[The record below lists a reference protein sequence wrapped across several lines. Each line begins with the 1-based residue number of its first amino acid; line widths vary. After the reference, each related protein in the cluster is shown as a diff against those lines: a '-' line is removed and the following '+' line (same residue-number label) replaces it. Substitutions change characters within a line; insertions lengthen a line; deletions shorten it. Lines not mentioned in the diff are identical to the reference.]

1 MTSSVPHASTC
12 LADLVPALRYA
23 DPHALAERLDDERL
37 PLGWWY
43 ATPLTTAERTIGSTV
58 LASVVAR
65 TLRALWPQIQTGELL
80 PVSRLLDAEAVAPCT
95 SAEEAGEE
103 AFAALVRML
112 LDRLHGRGAPRAT
125 PGVRAA
131 VAVISEWLPA
141 DAPAEVRAA
150 LAVLRE
156 LEQDHAEAPE
166 EHGARGG
173 AERRSASAAV
183 PEPVALPAQRA
194 QEEVAAPPAAE
205 AVAPAAEDVV
215 EEGSEPTASELTAS
229 APADREAQ
237 PGSELPAVHLNL
249 ADTPL
254 AAFAAH
260 ASTWHERERT
270 IAARRVFAAQPE
282 TFATLGDRFEVS
294 RERVR
299 QLERSLLESIA
310 QWLAHDEQGRRFAA
324 HLAAV
329 AGRLGAVGLL
339 AEVRMMHPDH
349 IRPVDALGLPLGDV
363 VARLLPDRAVDGEW
377 IVQGDAAALRTAMA
391 DDLLA
396 ACGET
401 PLAWDEAVAVG
412 ERHGVRAEVLA
423 DWAAEIGRF
432 KTMDGHVLH
441 WGRSVN
447 DRAVAVLSLRGE
459 PMSMEDIH
467 DRLADGTA
475 INSMRNQIWTDER
488 FARLDRNL
496 YGLRQWGGEEY
507 LGIREMI
514 TREIRQ
520 AGGEI
525 EVNALVD
532 AICGRFD
539 VVPASVRTNL
549 AAPEFTRTRRGWVG
563 LAAEQ
568 PKDGEATAYNP
579 RKSVARTRRC
589 FVGTDGRWWYRF
601 EVTGDHLR
609 GSGAP
614 VPSGWA
620 AHVGAAPACEPI
632 LLRHEAGESVLQWR
646 TQPVLGSIRPLMEH
660 IGATVG
666 DQVFLNAIDGEL
678 RALRL
683 PAAQPEARPEARA
696 ARLTGWTAAVTTAEA
711 IEVIGLRAGMG
722 PGQEAT
728 ALLQHL
734 GDRGD
739 RDIVGLLEQAL
750 TGTVPVS

>member
-1 MTSSVPHASTC
+1 MTSPVPHASTC
-12 LADLVPALRYA
+12 LADLVPAVRYS
-23 DPHALAERLDDERL
+23 DPHVLAELLDDERL
-37 PLGWWY
+37 PLAWWY
-43 ATPLTTAERTIGSTV
+43 ATPLTNAERAIGSRA
-58 LASVVAR
+58 LADMVAR
-65 TLRALWPQIQTGELL
+65 ALRALWPQIRTGELL
-80 PVSRLLDAEAVAPCT
+80 PASRLLDTEAVLPHR
-95 SAEEAGEE
+95 SAEETGEE
-103 AFAALVRML
+103 GLAALVCAL
-112 LDRLHGRGAPRAT
+112 LDRLHGRGAPRA
-125 PGVRAA
+125 PLGVRAA

-141 DAPAEVRAA
+141 DAPTEVRAA
-150 LAVLRE
+150 LAVLQE
-156 LEQDHAEAPE
+156 LEQDPAETPE
-166 EHGARGG
+166 EYGARDG
-173 AERRSASAAV
+173 AECRSASAV
-183 PEPVALPAQRA
+183 VTEHVVLPVQRA
-194 QEEVAAPPAAE
+194 HEEAVTAPAAE
-205 AVAPAAEDVV
+205 AGEPAADDVV
-215 EEGSEPTASELTAS
+215 GEGSEPSASGAADSETE
-229 APADREAQ
+229 PDRE
-237 PGSELPAVHLNL
+237 PPATHPNL

-254 AAFAAH
+254 AAFGAYT
-260 ASTWHERERT
+260 STWDERERT
-270 IAARRVFAAQPE
+270 IAARRIFAEQPE
-282 TFATLGDRFEVS
+282 TFAALGDRFEVS

-299 QLERSLLESIA
+299 QLERSILDAIA
-310 QWLAHDEQGRRFAA
+310 QWLAYDEQGRSFAA

-329 AGRLGAVGLL
+329 AGRLGAVGRL
-339 AEVRMMHPDH
+339 AEVRTMHPDH
-349 IRPVDALGLPLGDV
+349 PRPVDALGLPLGDI

-377 IVQGDAAALRTAMA
+377 IVQGDAAVLRTAMA

-401 PLAWDEAVAVG
+401 PLAWDKAVAVG
-412 ERHGVRAEVLA
+412 ERCGVRAEVLA

-432 KTMDGHVLH
+432 RTMDGHMLY

-488 FARLDRNL
+488 FVRLDRNL

-563 LAAEQ
+563 LSAEQ
-568 PKDGEATAYNP
+568 ATGDGAAPYNP
-579 RKSVARTRRC
+579 RRDVARTRRC

-620 AHVGAAPACEPI
+620 AHLGAAPACEPI
-632 LLRHEAGESVLQWR
+632 PLRHDAGESVLQWR

-660 IGATVG
+660 IGATDG
-666 DQVFLNAIDGEL
+666 DQVFLNVTDGKL
-678 RALRL
+678 TALRL
-683 PAAQPEARPEARA
+683 PAAQPKGRPEARA
-696 ARLTGWTAAVTTAEA
+696 ARLTGWTAAVTAAEA
-711 IEVIGLRAGMG
+711 IDVIGLRTGMG

-750 TGTVPVS
+750 TGTVPVN

>member
-1 MTSSVPHASTC
+1 MTSPVPHASTC
-12 LADLVPALRYA
+12 LADLVPAIRYA
-23 DPHALAERLDDERL
+23 DPHALAERLGDERL

-43 ATPLTTAERTIGSTV
+43 ATPLTTAERTIGSPA

-65 TLRALWPQIQTGELL
+65 VLRALWPRIRTGELL
-80 PVSRLLDAEAVAPCT
+80 PVSRFLDAEAVPPHT

-103 AFAALVRML
+103 ALAALVGVL
-112 LDRLHGRGAPRAT
+112 LDRLHGRGVPRAT

-156 LEQDHAEAPE
+156 LEHDSAETPDE
-166 EHGARGG
+166 PGAGDG

-183 PEPVALPAQRA
+183 PEPVVLPVQRA
-194 QEEVAAPPAAE
+194 HEE
-205 AVAPAAEDVV
+205 AVAPPAVGAGEPAEEDVV
-215 EEGSEPTASELTAS
+215 EEESEPTASG
-229 APADREAQ
+229 PADAEAQ
-237 PGSELPAVHLNL
+237 PGSEPPAPHPNL
-249 ADTPL
+249 TDTPL

-260 ASTWHERERT
+260 ASTWDERERT
-270 IAARRVFAAQPE
+270 IAARRIFAEQPE
-282 TFATLGDRFEVS
+282 TFAALGDRFEIS

-299 QLERSLLESIA
+299 QLERSLLDSIA
-310 QWLAHDEQGRRFAA
+310 QWLAYDEQGRSFAT

-329 AGRLGAVGLL
+329 AGRLGAVGRL
-339 AEVRMMHPDH
+339 AEVRTMHPDH
-349 IRPVDALGLPLGDV
+349 ARPVDALGLPLGDV

-377 IVQGDAAALRTAMA
+377 IVQGDAAALRTAMT

-401 PLAWDEAVAVG
+401 PLAWGEAVAVG

-423 DWAAEIGRF
+423 GWAAEIGRF
-432 KTMDGHVLH
+432 RTMDGHMLY

-459 PMSMEDIH
+459 PLSMEDIH
-467 DRLADGTA
+467 DRLADGTTL
-475 INSMRNQIWTDER
+475 NSMRNQIWTDAR
-488 FARLDRNL
+488 FVRLDRNL

-549 AAPEFTRTRRGWVG
+549 GAPEFTRTRRGWVG

-568 PKDGEATAYNP
+568 PTEDEAAPYNP
-579 RKSVARTRRC
+579 RKDVARTRRC

-620 AHVGAAPACEPI
+620 AHLGAAPACEPI
-632 LLRHEAGESVLQWR
+632 PLRHEAGESVLQWR

-660 IGATVG
+660 IGAAVG
-666 DQVFLNAIDGEL
+666 DQVFLNVTDGEL
-678 RALRL
+678 SALRL
-683 PAAQPEARPEARA
+683 PAAQPEARPEAGA

-711 IEVIGLRAGMG
+711 IDVIGLRTGMG
-722 PGQEAT
+722 SGQEAT

-750 TGTVPVS
+750 TATVPMN

>member
-1 MTSSVPHASTC
+1 MTSPAPHASTC

-23 DPHALAERLDDERL
+23 DPHALAERLGDERL

-43 ATPLTTAERTIGSTV
+43 ATPLTTAERTIGSPA

-65 TLRALWPQIQTGELL
+65 ALRALWPQIRTGELL
-80 PVSRLLDAEAVAPCT
+80 PVSRLLDAEAVPPHT
-95 SAEEAGEE
+95 SAEEAGED
-103 AFAALVRML
+103 ALAALVRAL
-112 LDRLHGRGAPRAT
+112 LDRLHGRVVPRAAL
-125 PGVRAA
+125 GVPAA

-141 DAPAEVRAA
+141 DAPAEVHAA

-156 LEQDHAEAPE
+156 LEEDPAEAPE
-166 EHGARGG
+166 EHGARDG
-173 AERRSASAAV
+173 AECRSAAAAV
-183 PEPVALPAQRA
+183 PEPVALPVQRVH
-194 QEEVAAPPAAE
+194 EEAAVSPAAE
-205 AVAPAAEDVV
+205 AGEPAAEDAA
-215 EEGSEPTASELTAS
+215 EEASEPRASEA
-229 APADREAQ
+229 ADSEAQ
-237 PGSELPAVHLNL
+237 LDRELPATHPNL
-249 ADTPL
+249 MDTPL
-254 AAFAAH
+254 AAFDAY
-260 ASTWHERERT
+260 ASTWGERERA
-270 IAARRVFAAQPE
+270 IAARRIFAEQPE
-282 TFATLGDRFEVS
+282 TFAALGDRFEVS

-299 QLERSLLESIA
+299 QLERSVLDSIA
-310 QWLAHDEQGRRFAA
+310 QWLAYDEQGHAFAA

-329 AGRLGAVGLL
+329 AGRLGAVGRL
-339 AEVRMMHPDH
+339 AEVRAMHPDH
-349 IRPVDALGLPLGDV
+349 SRSVDALGLPLGVV

-377 IVQGDAAALRTAMA
+377 IVQGDTAALRTAMA

-396 ACGET
+396 TCGET
-401 PLAWDEAVAVG
+401 PLAWDEAVAFG

-432 KTMDGHVLH
+432 KTMDGHLLH

-447 DRAVAVLSLRGE
+447 DRAMAVLSLRGE

-467 DRLADGTA
+467 DRLADGTT

-488 FARLDRNL
+488 FVRLDRNL

-514 TREIRQ
+514 TREIQQ

-568 PKDGEATAYNP
+568 HRDGQAAPYNP
-579 RKSVARTRRC
+579 RKDVARTRRC

-620 AHVGAAPACEPI
+620 AHLGAAPACEPI
-632 LLRHEAGESVLQWR
+632 PLRHEAGESALQWR

-660 IGATVG
+660 IGASVG
-666 DQVFLNAIDGEL
+666 DQVFLNVTDGEL

-696 ARLTGWTAAVTTAEA
+696 ARLTGWTAAVTMAEA
-711 IEVIGLRAGMG
+711 IDVIGLRTGMG

-750 TGTVPVS
+750 TGTVPVN

>member
-1 MTSSVPHASTC
+1 MTSPVSHASTC
-12 LADLVPALRYA
+12 LADLVPAIRYS
-23 DPHALAERLDDERL
+23 DPHVLAEWLDDERL

-43 ATPLTTAERTIGSTV
+43 ATPLTTAERAIGPRA
-58 LASVVAR
+58 LAYMVAR
-65 TLRALWPQIQTGELL
+65 ALRALWPQIRTGELL
-80 PVSRLLDAEAVAPCT
+80 PVSRLLDTEPVLPHR
-95 SAEEAGEE
+95 SAEETGEE
-103 AFAALVRML
+103 GLAALVCAL
-112 LDRLHGRGAPRAT
+112 LDRLHGRGAPRA
-125 PGVRAA
+125 PLGVRAA

-156 LEQDHAEAPE
+156 LEQGPAETPE
-166 EHGARGG
+166 EHGARDG

-183 PEPVALPAQRA
+183 SELVALPAQRA
-194 QEEVAAPPAAE
+194 HEGVVAPPAAE
-205 AVAPAAEDVV
+205 AGEPAAEDLV
-215 EEGSEPTASELTAS
+215 EEDSEPTASES
-229 APADREAQ
+229 ADSEADPDR
-237 PGSELPAVHLNL
+237 ELPATHLT
-249 ADTPL
+249 DTPFE
-254 AAFAAH
+254 AFAAY
-260 ASTWHERERT
+260 ASAWDERECT
-270 IAARRVFAAQPE
+270 IAARRIFAEQPE
-282 TFATLGDRFEVS
+282 TFAALGERFEVS

-299 QLERSLLESIA
+299 QLERSILDSIA
-310 QWLAHDEQGRRFAA
+310 QWLAYDEQGRAFGA

-329 AGRLGAVGLL
+329 AVRIGVVGRL
-339 AEVRMMHPDH
+339 AEVRTMHPDH
-349 IRPVDALGLPLGDV
+349 PRPVDALGLPLGDV

-401 PLAWDEAVAVG
+401 PLAWEEAVAVG
-412 ERHGVRAEVLA
+412 ERHGVRAELLA

-432 KTMDGHVLH
+432 RTMDGHMLY

-447 DRAVAVLSLRGE
+447 DRAVAVLSLHGE

-488 FARLDRNL
+488 FVRLDRNL

-549 AAPEFTRTRRGWVG
+549 AAPEFIRTRRGWVG

-568 PKDGEATAYNP
+568 PTGDGAAPYNP
-579 RKSVARTRRC
+579 RKDVARTRRC

-620 AHVGAAPACEPI
+620 AHLGAAPACEPI
-632 LLRHEAGESVLQWR
+632 PLRHEAGESVLQWR

-666 DQVFLNAIDGEL
+666 DQVFLNVTDGEL
-678 RALRL
+678 TALRL
-683 PAAQPEARPEARA
+683 PAAQPEARPEAKA
-696 ARLTGWTAAVTTAEA
+696 ARLTGWTAAVTMAEA
-711 IEVIGLRAGMG
+711 IDVIGLRTGMD

-739 RDIVGLLEQAL
+739 RDIVVLLEQAL
-750 TGTVPVS
+750 TGTVPVN

>member
-1 MTSSVPHASTC
+1 MTSPVPHASTC
-12 LADLVPALRYA
+12 LADLVPAIRYA

-43 ATPLTTAERTIGSTV
+43 ATPLTTAERTIGSQA
-58 LASVVAR
+58 LASVVAQA
-65 TLRALWPQIQTGELL
+65 LRALWPQIRTGELL
-80 PVSRLLDAEAVAPCT
+80 PASRFLDAEVVLPHT

-103 AFAALVRML
+103 ALAALVRVL
-112 LDRLHGRGAPRAT
+112 LDRLHGRGVPRAT
-125 PGVRAA
+125 LGVRAA

-156 LEQDHAEAPE
+156 LEQDPAEAPE
-166 EHGARGG
+166 ERGAQDG

-183 PEPVALPAQRA
+183 PEPVALPVQRA
-194 QEEVAAPPAAE
+194 HEEVVAPLAVE
-205 AVAPAAEDVV
+205 AGEPAAEDVV
-215 EEGSEPTASELTAS
+215 EEDSEPTASE
-229 APADREAQ
+229 PADAEAQ
-237 PGSELPAVHLNL
+237 PGSEPPATHLNL

-254 AAFAAH
+254 AAFAAY
-260 ASTWHERERT
+260 ASTWDERERT
-270 IAARRVFAAQPE
+270 IAARRIFAEQPE
-282 TFATLGDRFEVS
+282 TFAALGDRFEVS

-299 QLERSLLESIA
+299 QLERSILDSIA
-310 QWLAHDEQGRRFAA
+310 QWLAYDEQGRSFAA

-329 AGRLGAVGLL
+329 AGRLGAVGRP
-339 AEVRMMHPDH
+339 AEVRTMHPDH
-349 IRPVDALGLPLGDV
+349 LRPVDALGLPLGDV

-391 DDLLA
+391 DNLLA

-432 KTMDGHVLH
+432 RTMDGHMLY

-447 DRAVAVLSLRGE
+447 DRAVAVLSLHGE

-467 DRLADGTA
+467 DRLADGTT

-488 FARLDRNL
+488 FVRLDRNL

-514 TREIRQ
+514 TREIRR

-532 AICGRFD
+532 TICGRFD

-549 AAPEFTRTRRGWVG
+549 GAPEFTRTRRGWVG

-568 PKDGEATAYNP
+568 PTEDEAAPYNP
-579 RKSVARTRRC
+579 RKDVARTRRC

-620 AHVGAAPACEPI
+620 AHLGAAPACEPI
-632 LLRHEAGESVLQWR
+632 PLRHEAGESVLQWR

-666 DQVFLNAIDGEL
+666 DQVFLNATDGEL
-678 RALRL
+678 TALRL

-711 IEVIGLRAGMG
+711 IDVIGLRTGMG

-750 TGTVPVS
+750 TGTVLVN

>member
-1 MTSSVPHASTC
+1 MTSPAPHASTC

-23 DPHALAERLDDERL
+23 DPHALAERLGEERL

-43 ATPLTTAERTIGSTV
+43 ATPLTTAERTIGSPA
-58 LASVVAR
+58 LAYVVAR
-65 TLRALWPQIQTGELL
+65 ALRALWPQIRTRELL
-80 PVSRLLDAEAVAPCT
+80 PVSRLLDAEAVPPHT

-103 AFAALVRML
+103 ALAALVRAL
-112 LDRLHGRGAPRAT
+112 LDRLHGRSAPRAT
-125 PGVRAA
+125 LDARAA

-150 LAVLRE
+150 LAVLRK
-156 LEQDHAEAPE
+156 LEQDSAETPE
-166 EHGARGG
+166 EHGARDG
-173 AERRSASAAV
+173 AERRSAAAAV

-194 QEEVAAPPAAE
+194 PEEVAAPPAAE
-205 AVAPAAEDVV
+205 AGEPAAEDVV
-215 EEGSEPTASELTAS
+215 GKGSEPRASES
-229 APADREAQ
+229 ADAEAQ
-237 PGSELPAVHLNL
+237 PGSELPAAHLNL

-254 AAFAAH
+254 AAFAAY
-260 ASTWHERERT
+260 ASTWDERERT
-270 IAARRVFAAQPE
+270 IAARRIFAEQPE
-282 TFATLGDRFEVS
+282 TFAALGDRFEVS

-299 QLERSLLESIA
+299 QLERSILDSIA
-310 QWLAHDEQGRRFAA
+310 QWLAYDEQGRAFAS
-324 HLAAV
+324 HLAVV
-329 AGRLGAVGLL
+329 AGRLGAVGRL
-339 AEVRMMHPDH
+339 AEVHTMHPDH
-349 IRPVDALGLPLGDV
+349 PRPVDALGLPLRDV

-377 IVQGDAAALRTAMA
+377 IVQGNAALRTAMA
-391 DDLLA
+391 NDLLA
-396 ACGET
+396 ACGGT

-412 ERHGVRAEVLA
+412 EHHGVRAEVLA

-432 KTMDGHVLH
+432 KTMDGHMLY

-447 DRAVAVLSLRGE
+447 DRAVAVLSLRGA

-467 DRLADGTA
+467 DRLADGTT

-488 FARLDRNL
+488 FVRLDRNL

-563 LAAEQ
+563 LATEQ
-568 PKDGEATAYNP
+568 PSDGEAAPYNP
-579 RKSVARTRRC
+579 RKDVAGTRRC

-620 AHVGAAPACEPI
+620 AHLGAAPACEPI
-632 LLRHEAGESVLQWR
+632 QLRHEAGESVLQWR

-660 IGATVG
+660 IGSTVG
-666 DQVFLNAIDGEL
+666 DQVFLNVTDGEL
-678 RALRL
+678 SALRL

-696 ARLTGWTAAVTTAEA
+696 ARLTGWTAAVTASEA
-711 IEVIGLRAGMG
+711 IDVIGLRTGMG

-750 TGTVPVS
+750 TGTVPVN

>member
-1 MTSSVPHASTC
+1 MTSPVPHASTC
-12 LADLVPALRYA
+12 LADLVPAVRYS
-23 DPHALAERLDDERL
+23 DPHVLAELLDDERL
-37 PLGWWY
+37 PLAWWY
-43 ATPLTTAERTIGSTV
+43 ATPLTNAERAIGSRA
-58 LASVVAR
+58 LADMVAR
-65 TLRALWPQIQTGELL
+65 ALRALWPQIRTGELL
-80 PVSRLLDAEAVAPCT
+80 PASRLLDTEAVLPHR
-95 SAEEAGEE
+95 SAEETGEE
-103 AFAALVRML
+103 GLAALVCAL
-112 LDRLHGRGAPRAT
+112 LDRLHGRGAPRA
-125 PGVRAA
+125 PLGVRAA
-131 VAVISEWLPA
+131 VAVISQWLPA
-141 DAPAEVRAA
+141 DAPTEVRAA
-150 LAVLRE
+150 LAVLQE
-156 LEQDHAEAPE
+156 LDQDPAETPE
-166 EHGARGG
+166 EYGARDG
-173 AERRSASAAV
+173 AECRSASAV
-183 PEPVALPAQRA
+183 VTEHVVLPVQRA
-194 QEEVAAPPAAE
+194 HEEAVTAPAAE
-205 AVAPAAEDVV
+205 AGEPAADDVV
-215 EEGSEPTASELTAS
+215 GEGSEPSASGAAGSETE
-229 APADREAQ
+229 PDRE
-237 PGSELPAVHLNL
+237 PPATHPNL

-254 AAFAAH
+254 AAFGAYT
-260 ASTWHERERT
+260 STWDERERT
-270 IAARRVFAAQPE
+270 IAARRIFAEQPE
-282 TFATLGDRFEVS
+282 TFAALGDRFEVS

-299 QLERSLLESIA
+299 QLERSLLDAIA
-310 QWLAHDEQGRRFAA
+310 QWLAYDEQGRSFAA

-329 AGRLGAVGLL
+329 AGRLGAVGRL
-339 AEVRMMHPDH
+339 AEVRTMHPDH
-349 IRPVDALGLPLGDV
+349 LRPVDALGLPLGDV

-377 IVQGDAAALRTAMA
+377 IIQGDAARRTAMA

-432 KTMDGHVLH
+432 RTMDGHMLY

-459 PMSMEDIH
+459 PMSMEDVH
-467 DRLADGTA
+467 DRLADGTT

-488 FARLDRNL
+488 FVRLDRNL

-514 TREIRQ
+514 AREIRQ

-549 AAPEFTRTRRGWVG
+549 GAPEFTRTRRGWVG

-568 PKDGEATAYNP
+568 PRDGEAAPYNP
-579 RKSVARTRRC
+579 RRDVARTRRC
-589 FVGTDGRWWYRF
+589 FVGADGRWWYRF

-620 AHVGAAPACEPI
+620 AHLGAVPACEPI
-632 LLRHEAGESVLQWR
+632 PLRHDAGESVLQWR

-666 DQVFLNAIDGEL
+666 DQVFLNVTDGEL
-678 RALRL
+678 TALRL
-683 PAAQPEARPEARA
+683 PAAQPEARPEVGA
-696 ARLTGWTAAVTTAEA
+696 ARLTGWTAAVTAAEA
-711 IEVIGLRAGMG
+711 IDVIGLRTGMG
-722 PGQEAT
+722 SGQEAT

-750 TGTVPVS
+750 TGTVPVN